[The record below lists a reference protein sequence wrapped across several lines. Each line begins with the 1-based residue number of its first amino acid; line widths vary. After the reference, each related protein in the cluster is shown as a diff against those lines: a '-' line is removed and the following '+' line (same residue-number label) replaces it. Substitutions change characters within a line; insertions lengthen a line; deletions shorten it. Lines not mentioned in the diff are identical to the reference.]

1 MPELTLIDETTSG
14 QETGRRR
21 LIVPQSTLTVAE
33 LIEARVRQEFKEA
46 GSGTSNALPG
56 LVQPSKKERLLNPGK
71 PLAWKK
77 EETPVQVQVQDLVN
91 RALKAFESNGFFLLV
106 DGHQPTELQE
116 SIRVTPETEISFIKL
131 TPLVGG

>member
-14 QETGRRR
+14 QETARRR
-21 LIVPQSTLTVAE
+21 LVVPQSTLTVAE

-46 GSGTSNALPG
+46 GSGSSNALPG

-77 EETPVQVQVQDLVN
+77 EEAPAQVQDLVN

-106 DGHQPTELQE
+106 DGHQPTALQE

>member
-14 QETGRRR
+14 HETGRRR
-21 LIVPQSTLTVAE
+21 LIVTQSTLTVAE

-46 GSGTSNALPG
+46 GSGSSNALPG
-56 LVQPSKKERLLNPGK
+56 LVQPAKKERLLNPGK

-77 EETPVQVQVQDLVN
+77 EEEPVQVQDLVN

-106 DGHQPTELQE
+106 DGHQPTALQE

>member
-46 GSGTSNALPG
+46 GSGSSHALPG

-106 DGHQPTELQE
+106 DGHQPTALQE